1 MKSFTSFL
9 FALGAAASLTVTAS
23 AQVPVVVGPQNI
35 KVNKIQPAVLSTP
48 EFSVNIPNKRSE
60 SLKWLELEVEFE
72 IDKVEIVD
80 ELTFRYTVYLNGKLY
95 TGEVTHVNIP
105 KGNNRYSVMYMSP
118 RSLDRA
124 TGGKALNQGMIE
136 NVSVVVEKQGQK
148 LAEKTLTNK
157 PMPNLQQLPGFL
169 VQKSE
174 TPYQVL
180 WWDRYEA
187 VKAPVR

>member
-9 FALGAAASLTVTAS
+9 TVFALLTLGAI
-23 AQVPVVVGPQNI
+23 AQAPITQQNLKI
-35 KVNKIQPAVLSTP
+35 SKIQPAVLSTP
-48 EFSVNIPNKRSE
+48 EFSVNIPNKRAE
-60 SLKWLELEVEFE
+60 ALKWLEIEVEFD
-72 IDKVEIVD
+72 IDKVELVD
-80 ELTFRYTVYLNGKLY
+80 ELTFKYMVLLNGKLY

-124 TGGKALNQGMIE
+124 TGGKQLNQGMIE
-136 NVSVVVEKQGQK
+136 NIWVVVEKQGQK
-148 LAEKTLTNK
+148 LGEKALQPK
-157 PMPNLQQLPGFL
+157 PVPNLQQVPGML

-187 VKAPVR
+187 VKAPGSR